1 MTGTAETNKLPVHR
15 QAWVGFVLAVFAL
28 ILAWYGS
35 LHAEKHL
42 PHSPL
47 LEARGIPKVPAEPGP
62 WYEKLW
68 NKAETTIC
76 GGSVDQE
83 IRALTERSRIA
94 RYTLQII
101 AFGLPLVLGIAACLI
116 GASAMKAIEQSRG
129 ALLGNFQVVFSIMI
143 GGFASAI
150 AGCMIVSIYI
160 WPYIPSLY
168 TQ

>member
-1 MTGTAETNKLPVHR
+1 MTGTAETKKLPVHR
-15 QAWVGFVLAVFAL
+15 QAWLGFILALFAL

-62 WYEKLW
+62 WYEKIW
-68 NKAETTIC
+68 NRTESTIF
-76 GGSVDQE
+76 GGNVDQK
-83 IRALTERSRIA
+83 IRALTERSKIA
-94 RYTLQII
+94 RYSLQIV
-101 AFGLPLVLGIAACLI
+101 AFGLPLVLGIVACLI
-116 GASAMKAIEQSRG
+116 GASALKAIEQSRG
-129 ALLGNFQVVFSIMI
+129 SFVGNFQAVFSIMI